1 MANNFFVRTYN
12 NREDI
17 IKNERIFIN
26 NPVIFKGLGLAP
38 VIIAGRTLD
47 DALIIAIAV
56 FLLLTFTRVG
66 AAFINL
72 VIKTNF
78 RGPLYVLSA
87 GISYVAMFFL
97 LTRFLGIA
105 ELLQFHLYLP
115 VLIMDPII
123 IKRYERKTRE
133 PIVKA
138 MTKGIRTALGFALT
152 IILIGTIREFLAFGS
167 IAGTVYMA
175 EPLFPMAK
183 LASGGFI
190 ITGMVAALWK
200 YSVTMFWMTIVR
212 GARHSL

>member
-17 IKNERIFIN
+17 INNERIFIN

-47 DALIIAIAV
+47 DAAVIGLAV
-56 FLLLTFTRVG
+56 FLLLIFTRIG
-66 AAFINL
+66 AAVVNIL
-72 VIKTNF
+72 VNTKF
-78 RGPLYVLSA
+78 RGPLYVITA
-87 GISYVAMFFL
+87 GISYIAMFFIL
-97 LTRFLGIA
+97 NRFLGIA

-133 PIVKA
+133 PIPKA
-138 MTKGIRTALGFALT
+138 ITKGIRTALGFAVV
-152 IILIGTIREFLAFGS
+152 IMLIGTIREFLAYGS
-167 IAGTVYMA
+167 INDVIIMS
-175 EPLFPMAK
+175 EPLFPMAR

-190 ITGMVAALWK
+190 ITGMVAAIWK
-200 YSVTMFWMTIVR
+200 YIVTMFWMTIVR

>member
-38 VIIAGRTLD
+38 VIIAGRTVEN
-47 DALIIAIAV
+47 AFVIACAV
-56 FLLLTFTRVG
+56 FFLLIFTRVG
-66 AAFINL
+66 AAVLNTVIN
-72 VIKTNF
+72 TRF
-78 RGPLYVLSA
+78 RGVLYVMSS

-97 LTRFLGIA
+97 LNRIFGIA

-115 VLIMDPII
+115 VLVMDPII

-133 PIVKA
+133 PIAKA
-138 MTKGIRTALGFALT
+138 FTKGFRTALGFAAT
-152 IILIGTIREFLAFGS
+152 ILLIGLIREFLAFGS
-167 IAGTVYMA
+167 IAGTIYMA
-175 EPLFPMAK
+175 NPLFPMAR

-190 ITGMVAALWK
+190 ITGMVAAIWK
-200 YSVTMFWMTIVR
+200 YSVTMFWMAIVR